1 MNKQSIEILNA
12 ITKYNDLHKDD
23 KRLVIIESRDTGF
36 MSGQKGPFLS
46 FEDLTSEDF
55 FEIYRYK
62 KGLEENKGKKGKRL
76 NE

>member
-12 ITKYNDLHKDD
+12 IVNYNPIHNNYD
-23 KRLVIIESRDTGF
+23 KNLVIMYPRSTGL
-36 MSGQKGPFLS
+36 MSKSHGPFLS

-62 KGLEENKGKKGKRL
+62 KSLEEGAKK
-76 NE
+76 

>member
-12 ITKYNDLHKDD
+12 VIKYNPLHNNYD
-23 KRLVIIESRDTGF
+23 KNLVIMHSRGTF
-36 MSGQKGPFLS
+36 LVCKLHGPFLS

-62 KGLEENKGKKGKRL
+62 KSLEESKDNKGK
-76 NE
+76 

>member
-12 ITKYNDLHKDD
+12 ITKYNELHNGDD
-23 KRLVIIESRDTGF
+23 RRLVIIESRVIGYINRRNC
-36 MSGQKGPFLS
+36 GPFLS

-62 KGLEENKGKKGKRL
+62 KSLEESKDRKRK
-76 NE
+76 

>member
-12 ITKYNDLHKDD
+12 ITKYNDFHIDD

-36 MSGQKGPFLS
+36 SSGKKGPYLS

-55 FEIYRYK
+55 FEVYRYK
-62 KGLEENKGKKGKRL
+62 KGLQENEDRKGK
-76 NE
+76 